1 MKAYIA
7 NDKNGDIY
15 DAIVVF
21 AETRG
26 KARAYAANH
35 EVFDDFTFTDIHV
48 RRCPDLDEY
57 YHGKPEMDWLD
68 MNDRIAMVRHG
79 NFVCTYE
86 LSNTELDCNNC
97 GATEYCERYQSIH
110 EEDGDEYGN

>member
-35 EVFDDFTFTDIHV
+35 EVFD
-48 RRCPDLDEY
+48 
-57 YHGKPEMDWLD
+57 
-68 MNDRIAMVRHG
+68 
-79 NFVCTYE
+79 
-86 LSNTELDCNNC
+86 

-110 EEDGDEYGN
+110 EEDGDT